1 MNEIETQVMAIVADT
16 LNVPVDTLSLDTAF
30 VADLEA
36 DSLDMITMAMEAEDY
51 FEIGIIPDEDAT
63 ALKTIGNAVA
73 YIQKAVT
80 R

>member
-1 MNEIETQVMAIVADT
+1 MNEIETQVMAIVADV

-36 DSLDMITMAMEAEDY
+36 DSLDMITMVMEAEHY
-51 FEIGIIPDEDAT
+51 FEIGIPDKDAT